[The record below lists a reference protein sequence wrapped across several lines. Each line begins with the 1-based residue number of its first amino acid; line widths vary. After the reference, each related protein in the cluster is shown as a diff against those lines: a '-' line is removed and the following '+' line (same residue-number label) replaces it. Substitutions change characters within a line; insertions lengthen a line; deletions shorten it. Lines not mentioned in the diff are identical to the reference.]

1 MSTHRTHVCVYF
13 DEGDLELLCVCGSR
27 AVEVDGILVALEE
40 ELTVTAVLRA
50 PRRHEELAVSA

>member
-27 AVEVDGILVALEE
+27 AVEVDGTLVALEE

-50 PRRHEELAVSA
+50 PRRREELAVPA